1 MLDSSTNEHYN
12 VTHNGPYDPYYLTI
26 TGMSKVHFGVYYCCL
41 QTGCFNNI
49 TEDQCQRF
57 DLLEA
62 GGRGGEG
69 SHYLLPG
76 GGGWGRSENF
86 GCVAIKKFP
95 SLKTP

>member
-57 DLLEA
+57 DLVEA
-62 GGRGGEG
+62 GGRGK
-69 SHYLLPG
+69 SLFIAR

-86 GCVAIKKFP
+86 GCVAIKKFS